1 MSNKQALV
9 TGASSGIGAAIAE
22 LLYRQGYEVWTM
34 QPDAPAAELHWIPF
48 DLSGGRWSTL
58 AQQLVGKPRLDV
70 VVNNAGGMPLGV
82 ERSTWEAQ
90 KLFHLNATSPWIIMQ
105 TIMDINPGP
114 CSILNVCSTS
124 GWRASAFSPLY
135 GATKAAL
142 WSFTQ
147 SYAVIGAK
155 NGIRVNAISPGFTD
169 TELVPGVTDP
179 ALIKAHVPLG
189 FEATPMHIAEVA
201 LAVIHAEFM
210 TGSNV
215 LVDGGELAGFD
226 QHN

>member
-1 MSNKQALV
+1 MSRSKCALV

-22 LLYRQGYEVWTM
+22 LLYRQGYEVHTL
-34 QPDAPAAELHWIPF
+34 QPDAPSVEFRWIPM
-48 DLSGGRWSTL
+48 DLSGGRWRTL
-58 AQQLVGKPRLDV
+58 AGMLVSMPQLDV
-70 VVNNAGGMPLGV
+70 CVNSAGAMPLGV
-82 ERSTWEAQ
+82 ERSTWETG
-90 KLFHLNATSPWIIMQ
+90 KLFHLNAISPLVIMQ

-124 GWRASAFSPLY
+124 GWRASAFSPVY

-147 SYAVIGAK
+147 SYAVIGASK
-155 NGIRVNAISPGFTD
+155 GIRVNAISPGFTD
-169 TELVPGVTDP
+169 TQLVPGETDP
-179 ALIKAHVPLG
+179 VLIEAHVPLG
-189 FEATPMHIAEVA
+189 FEATPAHIAEVA

-215 LVDGGELAGFD
+215 LVDGGELAGFNN
-226 QHN
+226 H